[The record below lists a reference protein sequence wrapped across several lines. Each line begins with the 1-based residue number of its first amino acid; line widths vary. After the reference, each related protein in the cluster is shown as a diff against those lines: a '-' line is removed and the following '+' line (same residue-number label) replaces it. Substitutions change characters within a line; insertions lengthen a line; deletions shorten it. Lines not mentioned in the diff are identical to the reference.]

1 MRRPRQDDEPLRVGK
16 VLDRAGTTATVQWH
30 DDGSIEENVRLDS
43 RNLLAPEGSLR
54 HLYLVDSAELQRR
67 FTADPMGIV
76 IHLLRERPKGLKG
89 TDIKSTLVGFGL
101 EKATV
106 DKKWKV
112 LQPQLTGRDDVT
124 FNSNVYMWKPS
135 GKAPEP
141 DEPLSLPDS
150 GEQPRKRPSE
160 PFATRSGK
168 PFATRLSELL
178 DAAQPR
184 PVQDFLATPLRTGV
198 LLGRLNH
205 SAIDELLSELQE
217 TDRQAF
223 SVMLLA
229 VPGRA
234 PGDPLSTEIYR
245 DVLIAATAELRADP
259 SPALRPA
266 VVWLLRKV
274 ADSATLPAEAV
285 EPFVQLA
292 LLLTQDPQKA
302 ELKAL
307 EAAACAISGA
317 LPATHHGL
325 LRIAERL
332 PFTPEGGRTKLTAAV
347 GERWPTDVLDE
358 RWWAGMTV
366 QDLVDCAQ
374 GRFGRLTRSPEVVEA
389 IIRPLLERELA
400 GATTRA
406 RLSLFLGMPSQYA
419 ELLPVPAVAEAFA
432 RVGQR
437 DPLAASW
444 IDALREQDRLD
455 ALKEDVRRAREE
467 AAAAAERAEAAE
479 ERRRELA
486 DRLQRLE
493 EDLRDLQ
500 GAEVTIRAA
509 QERQIK
515 IDVIRALADLAAEVE
530 ELTAAKAAPE
540 ILVERVRGLAATHSL
555 RPIGNANGEV
565 IFDLELHEPIYGAP
579 EPGVPVLVIRPG
591 YIWNEL
597 ILQRALV
604 DPKE

>member
-1 MRRPRQDDEPLRVGK
+1 MRRPRQAGEPPRVGK
-16 VLDRAGTTATVQWH
+16 VLARKGTAATVQWH
-30 DDGSIEENVRLDS
+30 DDGFIEENVRLGS
-43 RNLLAPEGSLR
+43 QNLLAVEGSVR
-54 HLYLVDSAELQRR
+54 HLSLVDSAELQRR
-67 FTADPMGIV
+67 FADDPMGVV
-76 IHLLRERPKGLKG
+76 IQLLREHTRGFKG
-89 TDIKSTLVGFGL
+89 TEIKSTLVEFGL
-101 EKATV
+101 EKTTV
-106 DKKWKV
+106 DKKWKI
-112 LQPQLTGRDDVT
+112 LQPQLTGRDDVK
-124 FNSNVYMWKPS
+124 FHSNVYTWKPS
-135 GKAPEP
+135 RKAPES
-141 DEPLSLPDS
+141 DESPSPPDS
-150 GEQPRKRPSE
+150 GKQPRKQPSE
-160 PFATRSGK
+160 

-178 DAAQPR
+178 DAAAPR
-184 PVQDFLATPLRTGV
+184 TVQDFLATPLRTGV

-205 SAIDELLSELQE
+205 TAIDELLSELE
-217 TDRQAF
+217 EADRRAF

-234 PGDPLSTEIYR
+234 PGDPLPTEIYR
-245 DVLIAATAELRADP
+245 DVLIAAAAEFRAEP

-266 VVWLLRKV
+266 VAWLLRKV
-274 ADSATLPAEAV
+274 ADTTLPPGAV

-307 EAAACAISGA
+307 EAGAGAISRT

-325 LRIAERL
+325 VRIAEQL
-332 PFTPEGGRTKLTAAV
+332 PFTPEGGRTKLTVAV
-347 GERWPTDVLDE
+347 GERWPADVLDK

-366 QDLVDCAQ
+366 QDLVDCAG

-432 RVGQR
+432 RVGRR

-444 IDALREQDRLD
+444 VDALSEQDRLD
-455 ALKEDVRRAREE
+455 ALREDARRAREE

-493 EDLRDLQ
+493 EQLRDLQ
-500 GAEVTIRAA
+500 GTEVTIRTA

-555 RPIGNANGEV
+555 RPIGNANDDA
-565 IFDLELHEPIYGAP
+565 IFDPELHEPIYGTP
-579 EPGVPVLVIRPG
+579 EPEVPVLVIRPG

-597 ILQRALV
+597 VLQRALV